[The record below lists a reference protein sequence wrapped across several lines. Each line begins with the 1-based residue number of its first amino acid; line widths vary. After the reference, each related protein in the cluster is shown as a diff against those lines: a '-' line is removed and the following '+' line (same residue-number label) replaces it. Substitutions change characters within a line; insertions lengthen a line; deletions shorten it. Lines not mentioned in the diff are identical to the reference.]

1 MSQPQVSP
9 LNDTLL
15 DIYGRF
21 QRGMALKPVWK
32 FLGLFRCQVRITL
45 QTVPEHWAQN
55 IALLYTACNLERK
68 PDDHSMCVISCVSE
82 RQLLKRTKLSC

>member
-45 QTVPEHWAQN
+45 QTVPEHW
-55 IALLYTACNLERK
+55 
-68 PDDHSMCVISCVSE
+68 V
-82 RQLLKRTKLSC
+82 